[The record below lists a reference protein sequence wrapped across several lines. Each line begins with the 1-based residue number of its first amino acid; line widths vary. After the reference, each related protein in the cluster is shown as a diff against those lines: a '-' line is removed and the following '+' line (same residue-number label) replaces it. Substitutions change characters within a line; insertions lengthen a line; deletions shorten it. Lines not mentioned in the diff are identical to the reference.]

1 MLEDQP
7 ATLDPGQTQFPYE
20 TAVLRA
26 ISEPLLKPNADLTGV
41 VPAAAQAYEANDAG
55 TAYVFHLRSTAKY
68 WDGTPVRAQD
78 FVFAWQRLIDPR
90 LAAYNES
97 LFADAVLNGQ
107 RVSLMDPQRDAASI
121 DAALA
126 TLGLKA
132 VDDFTFQVQLAHPD
146 PAFPWLA
153 AMPAQGRNPEQQGQC
168 EQDARRDQERDPGGY
183 RRR

>member
-1 MLEDQP
+1 MVLLVLVAGCDSGITVGPRLAKDQVVRLMLEDQP

-41 VPAAAQAYEANDAG
+41 VPAAAQADEAKHAG
-55 TAYVFHLRSTAKY
+55 TADVFHLRSTAKY

-97 LFADAVLNGQ
+97 PLPAAALHAH
-107 RVSLMDPQRDAASI
+107 RVSLMEPPPR
-121 DAALA
+121 
-126 TLGLKA
+126 
-132 VDDFTFQVQLAHPD
+132 
-146 PAFPWLA
+146 
-153 AMPAQGRNPEQQGQC
+153 
-168 EQDARRDQERDPGGY
+168 
-183 RRR
+183 